1 MRSLR
6 SLLIRSDLTIGG
18 ELEHDYISKVSPRKT
33 QKNITGSLHEGFEGF
48 YKKNYTCSDNII
60 HLKII

>member
-1 MRSLR
+1 MDRDSIIII
-6 SLLIRSDLTIGG
+6 LLCRSDLTIGG

-48 YKKNYTCSDNII
+48 YIKNYPDYP
-60 HLKII
+60 